1 MENRRAQL
9 LDQLNYA
16 LAVPNVEFV
25 MNKARNL
32 PNRTSLIQSCI
43 ALGPKKNLSLIV
55 VDTMD
60 RASLAGKVQ
69 AGFGANEA

>member
-1 MENRRAQL
+1 
-9 LDQLNYA
+9 
-16 LAVPNVEFV
+16 

-32 PNRTSLIQSCI
+32 ANQTLLIQSCI

-60 RASLAGKVQ
+60 RAPLAGEVQ
-69 AGFGANEA
+69 ASFGTNEA

>member
-1 MENRRAQL
+1 M
-9 LDQLNYA
+9 LDQPKYA

-32 PNRTSLIQSCI
+32 ANQTLLIQSCI

-60 RASLAGKVQ
+60 RAPLAGEVQ
-69 AGFGANEA
+69 ASFGTNEA